1 MPARLLP
8 VLALFLVPQ
17 YAGDAGAAESPSVE
31 TVRIAAWNVHE
42 GFTPEGINSRSA
54 DFTAFASR
62 VRPDVLIVEEVT
74 SQAAAEAVRDAMGLT
89 GYHVACSDFSPGD
102 APDFSAF
109 EVAVISR
116 FPITQAIEYDPSP
129 DNGSKPNSPPELP
142 ISPLLKIGQT
152 APEQAERIRGF
163 LWVRIDALKLTAVA
177 VHLKSS
183 RGNDGEEDRGNAVLR
198 EFVAAAVV
206 DSVAQ
211 DLRLYP
217 GYTALVAGDFNVGH
231 SDAKNG
237 NDPRREDLVA
247 TSNSDGYDETHAMF
261 GGGLLG
267 LKMRNL
273 SGAIRESTFPG
284 INSTP
289 IDNIYVAGAAVDQFT
304 PAVLE
309 METFGSDHRPVITTW
324 PTTPL
329 ADAPPPPNF
338 ASPVPGGTP
347 KPTGPASFPGPAAEV
362 VTPADAKKYLNG
374 RCTVEFEVRAANV
387 QPSTPPIGFLNS
399 EADFRSEQNFTAVV
413 FDEGLKKFEA
423 AGVKDFAA
431 HFKNRRIRVTGQVS
445 ARKDRYQIVVS
456 DPQQIELLK

>member
-1 MPARLLP
+1 MPCRPLLSAL
-8 VLALFLVPQ
+8 VLFVFAQGAP
-17 YAGDAGAAESPSVE
+17 AAEPQPQV
-31 TVRIAAWNVHE
+31 VRIAAWNVHE
-42 GFTPEGINSRSA
+42 GFTPEGVKARSA
-54 DFTAFASR
+54 DLSSFAAR
-62 VRPDVLIVEEVT
+62 VRPDVLIIEEVT

-89 GYHVACSDFSPGD
+89 GYHVACSDFAPGD

-109 EVAVISR
+109 EVAILSR

-129 DNGSKPNSPPELP
+129 DNVGKPGAPAELP

-183 RGNDGEEDRGNAVLR
+183 RGNDGEEDRANAALR

-217 GYTALVAGDFNVGH
+217 GYTCLVAGDFNVGH

-237 NDPRREDLVA
+237 SDLNREDLVA
-247 TSNSDGYDETHAMF
+247 TATSDGYDETHAML

-273 SGAIRESTFPG
+273 SGAIRDTTFPG

-289 IDNIYVAGAAVDQFT
+289 IDNIYVAGAAADKFT

-324 PTTPL
+324 PTTPRV
-329 ADAPPPPNF
+329 DAPLPPNF
-338 ASPVPGGTP
+338 ATGVPTPPTKPSPG
-347 KPTGPASFPGPAAEV
+347 APAASGV
-362 VTPADAKKYLNG
+362 VVAPADVAKHLNG

-399 EADFRSEQNFTAVV
+399 EADFRSDQNFTAVV
-413 FDEGLKKFEA
+413 FDEGLKKFAA
-423 AGVKDFAA
+423 AGITDFAA
-431 HFKNRRIRVTGQVS
+431 HFKNRRVRVTGQVS
-445 ARKDRYQIVVS
+445 QRRDRYQIVVS